1 MINTRVQVMLD
12 DHILKAQTMHS
23 SAYIKPFEEEMKEW
37 EDKLISMQVD
47 RGHLSVQQC
56 DISVILRI
64 FWMPGW
70 GARSPGCTSSPSSTA
85 RTSWSRCQWR
95 GGSSTR
101 LTASGGTSWPR
112 QCQIQEYYRPLA
124 SQTCWWDSVQILHN
138 QVGSKALMKFQI
150 LKSFDWVGA
159 TVIYKLFSLF
169 FR

>member
-1 MINTRVQVMLD
+1 MLD

-70 GARSPGCTSSPSSTA
+70 GARSPGSTSSPSSTA
-85 RTSWSRCQWR
+85 RTSWSRCLLR

-101 LTASGGTSWPR
+101 WTSIENYIPKICNSTFSHQVDRIWRNIMAKTVSDTRVLQATSQPNMLVSSQFVIR
-112 QCQIQEYYRPLA
+112 RIWFIPLIPFWK
-124 SQTCWWDSVQILHN
+124 Q
-138 QVGSKALMKFQI
+138 F
-150 LKSFDWVGA
+150 F
-159 TVIYKLFSLF
+159 FSS
-169 FR
+169 